1 MSRGKKICAHLKG
14 IRQKIADE
22 NGIPFEQKECTHT
35 GDCRGTCPRCEAE
48 VRYLEQSLT
57 SKLRMGKAATVAG
70 LSLSLAACGN
80 GDSSLST
87 DSALN
92 IVNENGLAIDSNSLA
107 DDSLEVEGF
116 DDEPDGFEPIL
127 GQIIASEKES
137 ADNDDNPLYYD
148 TATLDDDEIVEGMFD
163 FVVYEK
169 APEFPGGEEALY
181 KYLEENIH
189 YPEQAKKDGISG
201 TVVIK
206 FWIEKDGSIT
216 HAWIISDIGG
226 GCGDEALRA
235 VKKMPKWKPA
245 QQSGKSIRIELT
257 LPIGFEIQSGK

>member
-127 GQIIASEKES
+127 GQIIASEKDS
-137 ADNDDNPLYYD
+137 TDAGNNPPSYD
-148 TATLDDDEIVEGMFD
+148 TATLVDDEHYTYGEIVF
-163 FVVYEK
+163 FVEK

-189 YPEQAKKDGISG
+189 YPEQAKKDGITG
-201 TVVIK
+201 TVKIS

-235 VKKMPKWKPA
+235 VKNMPKWKPA
-245 QQSGKSIRIELT
+245 QQSGKSIRIEFT
-257 LPIGFEIQSGK
+257 LPIVFEIQSGK